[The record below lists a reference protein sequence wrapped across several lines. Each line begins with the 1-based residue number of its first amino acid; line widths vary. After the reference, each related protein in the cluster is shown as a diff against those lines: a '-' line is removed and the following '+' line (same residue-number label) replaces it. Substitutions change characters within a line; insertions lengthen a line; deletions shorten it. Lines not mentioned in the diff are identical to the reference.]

1 MDSMTQ
7 LFRRFRPRIA
17 TAILAAYSLYH
28 GLTMVARS
36 IQDLKNP
43 AAMDTVAAFD
53 KRFAP
58 LKAQLSLYGCRE
70 VGYVTDEPEDADWF
84 TGYFRTQYAL
94 APTIVDD
101 TTVPVLVVANLRD
114 PSSGASIMQNKHLAL
129 VKDYGSGVLLLSKGT
144 R

>member
-1 MDSMTQ
+1 MIQ
-7 LFRRFRPRIA
+7 WFRRFRPHIA
-17 TAILAAYSLYH
+17 SAILAAYSLYH
-28 GLTMVARS
+28 GLTMVASS
-36 IQDLKNP
+36 IRGLKNP
-43 AAMDTVAAFD
+43 AAIDTVAAFD

-58 LKAQLSLYGCRE
+58 LRAQLSQYGCKE
-70 VGYVTDEPEDADWF
+70 VGYVTDEPENAEWF

-114 PSSGASIMQNKHLAL
+114 PSSSTQIMRNKHLAL
-129 VKDYGSGVLLLSKGT
+129 VKDYGSGVLLLSKET